1 MPSVNRGE
9 GNDEP
14 EYPKAPMP
22 AHERSWRHPSEVGAT
37 QWALNEPPLV
47 VGRGLSI
54 ATGTIGA
61 ALAVGLLWIMIPHH
75 SAAGVSAVD
84 SATTI
89 REVAIPVD
97 PAAPADTS
105 APEPT
110 SAAPPAPSG
119 PPMPTMLVGAFD
131 AATSEPAAAV
141 ALTPGH
147 FVITT
152 AQAVSGRQGIE
163 VVLPSGETVV
173 GAVVLVDKASGTAV
187 LSIPAEIDASIVELS
202 SDASRAGGLVMMSP
216 KPLKVTFV
224 SDDKGLHLSF
234 DNTSTP
240 VEGSIVVDYK
250 GRLLGLCTLKNSQVL
265 LVSVETML
273 NALEAAANLSVP
285 AWLGIQPEP
294 TTDDHGVSVAAVVSH
309 GPADAAGLHE
319 GDVIE
324 AIDDMPVALLND
336 LGQVIAAH
344 AAGDS
349 VHLTVRRAGE
359 TKSVVVAVVLS
370 SHPSSM

>member
-1 MPSVNRGE
+1 MDRGE

-14 EYPKAPMP
+14 EYPKAPLP
-22 AHERSWRHPSEVGAT
+22 AHERTWRHPSEVGAT

-47 VGRGLSI
+47 VGRGLSV

-61 ALAVGLLWIMIPHH
+61 ALAVGLLWMMIPHH

-89 REVAIPVD
+89 REVATPVD
-97 PAAPADTS
+97 SAVPVDTS
-105 APEPT
+105 TPETTTATDPV
-110 SAAPPAPSG
+110 PSD
-119 PPMPTMLVGAFD
+119 PPMPTMLVGASD
-131 AATSEPAAAV
+131 AASSEPATAV

-187 LSIPAEIDASIVELS
+187 LSIPAEIEASVVELS
-202 SDASRAGGLVMMSP
+202 PDTSRTGGLVMMSP
-216 KPLKVTFV
+216 EPVEVTFV
-224 SDDKGLHLSF
+224 SDDNGLHLSF
-234 DNTSTP
+234 DNSSAP
-240 VEGSIVVDYK
+240 VEGSIVVDRK
-250 GRLLGLCTLKNSQVL
+250 GRLLGLCTLQNSQVS

-273 NALEAAANLSVP
+273 NALETAANLSVP

-294 TTDDHGVSVAAVVSH
+294 TAHDDGVGVAAVVSH
-309 GPADAAGLHE
+309 GPADAAGLRE
-319 GDVIE
+319 GDIIE

-336 LGQVIAAH
+336 LGQVIADH

-359 TKSVVVAVVLS
+359 TTSVVVAVVLS

>member
-1 MPSVNRGE
+1 VDRDE

-14 EYPKAPMP
+14 EYPKAPLP
-22 AHERSWRHPSEVGAT
+22 AHERAWRHPSEVGAT
-37 QWALNEPPLV
+37 QWALSEPPLV
-47 VGRGLSI
+47 VGRGLSV

-61 ALAVGLLWIMIPHH
+61 ALAVALLWMMIPHH

-84 SATTI
+84 SSTTI
-89 REVAIPVD
+89 REIPRTVD
-97 PAAPADTS
+97 SAPVDTS
-105 APEPT
+105 APATTTAPT
-110 SAAPPAPSG
+110 PVPSG
-119 PPMPTMLVGAFD
+119 PPMPTMLVGASD
-131 AATSEPAAAV
+131 AASSDPATAV

-152 AQAVSGRQGIE
+152 AQAVNGRQGIE

-173 GAVVLVDKASGTAV
+173 GAVVLVDKATGTAV
-187 LSIPAEIDASIVELS
+187 LSIPSEIDASVVELS
-202 SDASRAGGLVMMSP
+202 SDTSRTGGLVMMSP
-216 KPLKVTFV
+216 EPLEVTFV
-224 SDDKGLHLSF
+224 SDDNGMHLSF
-234 DNTSTP
+234 DKAATP
-240 VEGSIVVDYK
+240 VEGSLVVDRK
-250 GRLLGLCTLKNSQVL
+250 GRLLGLCTLNSSQVS

-273 NALEAAANLSVP
+273 KALEAAANLSVP

-294 TTDDHGVSVAAVVSH
+294 TAHDSGVSVAAVVSH
-309 GPADAAGLHE
+309 GPADAAGLRA

-359 TKSVVVAVVLS
+359 SASIVVPVVLS